1 MALHIPAI
9 KAHTN
14 SFQIITIMKFVSI
27 IAALTATLVAADN
40 VVESYVL
47 KEGEVAYKAQN
58 DKGEHAIV
66 IVSAAE
72 AQDGDKAKRWSWL
85 DWRMFEP
92 ITK

>member
-1 MALHIPAI
+1 
-9 KAHTN
+9 
-14 SFQIITIMKFVSI
+14 MKFVSI
-27 IAALTATLVAADN
+27 IAALTATTLAEN
-40 VVESYVL
+40 VVQSYVL

-58 DKGEHAIV
+58 DKGETAIV

>member
-1 MALHIPAI
+1 
-9 KAHTN
+9 
-14 SFQIITIMKFVSI
+14 MKFVSI
-27 IAALTATLVAADN
+27 IAALTATTLAEN
-40 VVESYVL
+40 VVQSYVL

-58 DKGEHAIV
+58 DKGETAIV

-72 AQDGDKAKRWSWL
+72 PQDGDKAKRWSWL